1 MQDLNGG
8 LGRGDGAFGGLPV
21 GAGKSDLF
29 GPFGLSLKRFRLIGD
44 GGRCRAADQRAHAH
58 VHESK
63 KAAPKTKA
71 TARKA
76 PAKKAPEFS
85 LKNSAE
91 KAVNIYLGVI
101 GMGYDRV
108 QENMD
113 SVRKDNE
120 KRMKDLEKR
129 GAKLRKELR
138 TNIDRL
144 EAPEFDE
151 VVDDVKEQFNK
162 LQDQLEDVVENMK
175 EKLTPAKAA

>member
-1 MQDLNGG
+1 M
-8 LGRGDGAFGGLPV
+8 ATAKKAP
-21 GAGKSDLF
+21 AK
-29 GPFGLSLKRFRLIGD
+29 KT
-44 GGRCRAADQRAHAH
+44 AA
-58 VHESK
+58 K
-63 KAAPKTKA
+63 KAAPKTTRSAGPAKKA
-71 TARKA
+71 T
-76 PAKKAPEFS
+76 AKKAPEFS

-108 QENMD
+108 QENLD
-113 SVRKDNE
+113 SVRKENE

-138 TNIDRL
+138 TNMDKL

-151 VVDDVKEQFNK
+151 VVEDVKDQFNK